1 MGKGGE
7 ERMDAG
13 PSHSRPKLYY
23 VPAAGIVLLAFEY
36 GNKLENYDCSFAIAS
51 SGDIT
56 TLLDRLHI
64 IFSSRDESDVE

>member
-1 MGKGGE
+1 M
-7 ERMDAG
+7 
-13 PSHSRPKLYY
+13 
-23 VPAAGIVLLAFEY
+23 PAAGIVLLAFEY